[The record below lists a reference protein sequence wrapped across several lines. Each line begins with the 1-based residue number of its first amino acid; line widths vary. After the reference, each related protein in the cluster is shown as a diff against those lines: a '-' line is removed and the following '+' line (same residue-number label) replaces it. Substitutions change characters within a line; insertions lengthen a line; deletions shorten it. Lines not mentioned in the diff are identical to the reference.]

1 MLPKKPRATKRKGR
15 HPQKALTDAFCRN
28 VAEAGRYADGNG
40 LYLHVEPSG
49 ARRWVQ
55 RLVVQG
61 RPRALGLGGYG
72 LVSLAEARA
81 RALANRKV
89 ARGGGDP
96 KTPAVRP
103 QPAGVP
109 TFEEAAAQVVDI
121 YSGAWRKGGKTASQW
136 RASLRD
142 HVFPHLGDMSVDRVT
157 SADIMAALQPI
168 WTRKHVTARKVH
180 QRIGAVMRWAIAQGY
195 RTDNPAGEPITAA
208 LPRRPAPVRH
218 RRALPHHEVA
228 AAIVTVR
235 GSGAWVGT
243 TLAFEL
249 LVLTA
254 TRSAEVR
261 LARWREVD
269 LAARVWTIPA
279 SRMKAKREHRV
290 PLSGRAVEV
299 LGEAAEL
306 RPSPAPHELV
316 LTSVRGRLVDGAAI
330 SRLVAELG
338 IAAVPHGFRSSFRD
352 WASERTNHPR
362 EVVEA
367 ALAHTVRNQ
376 TEAAYAR
383 SDLFERRRHLMDDWA
398 EYVTAAAAG
407 RASSQSG

>member
-1 MLPKKPRATKRKGR
+1 MLPKKPRATKRRGK

-28 VAEAGRYADGNG
+28 VGEAGRYADGNG
-40 LYLHVEPSG
+40 LYLHVDPSG

-55 RLVVQG
+55 RLVVRG
-61 RPRALGLGGYG
+61 RPRALGLGSYG

-81 RALANRKV
+81 RALANRKL

-96 KTPAVRP
+96 RTPAVRP
-103 QPAGVP
+103 RPAGVP
-109 TFEEAAAQVVDI
+109 TFEEAAAKVVDI
-121 YSGAWRKGGKTASQW
+121 YSGAWRQGGRTASQW
-136 RASLRD
+136 HASFRD
-142 HVFPHLGDMSVDRVT
+142 HVFPHLGGTSVDRVT

-195 RTDNPAGEPITAA
+195 RTDNPAGDAITAA
-208 LPRRPAPVRH
+208 LPRRPAPVQH

-228 AAIVTVR
+228 AAVLTVR

-243 TLAFEL
+243 KLAFEF

-269 LAARVWTIPA
+269 LVARVWTIPA
-279 SRMKAKREHRV
+279 TRMKAKREHRV

-299 LGEAAEL
+299 LGGATEL

-316 LTSVRGRLVDGAAI
+316 FASVRGKLIDGSAI
-330 SRLVAELG
+330 SKLVSELG

-352 WASERTNHPR
+352 WASERTDYPR

-383 SDLFERRRHLMDDWA
+383 SDLFERRRDLMDDWT
-398 EYVTAAAAG
+398 EYLTGTADQVSLRRG
-407 RASSQSG
+407 

>member
-1 MLPKKPRATKRKGR
+1 MLPKKPRATKRRGR
-15 HPQKALTDAFCRN
+15 HPEKALTDAFCRN
-28 VAEAGRYADGNG
+28 VAEAGRYSDGNG
-40 LYLHVEPSG
+40 LYLHVDPSG

-55 RLVVQG
+55 RLMVRG
-61 RPRALGLGGYG
+61 RSRALGLGSYR
-72 LVSLAEARA
+72 LVSLAEARE
-81 RALANRKV
+81 RALANRKL
-89 ARGGGDP
+89 ARAGGDP
-96 KTPAVRP
+96 TVAGRRCSP
-103 QPAGVP
+103 GVP
-109 TFEEAAAQVVDI
+109 TFEEAAARVVDVH
-121 YSGAWRKGGKTASQW
+121 SGAWRKGSKTAGQW
-136 RASLRD
+136 RASFRD
-142 HVFPHLGDMSVDRVT
+142 YVFPHLGGTSVDRVT

-180 QRIGAVMRWAIAQGY
+180 HRVSTVMRWAIAQGY
-195 RTDNPAGEPITAA
+195 RDDNPAGDAITAA
-208 LPRRPAPVRH
+208 LPRRPVPVQH

-228 AAIVTVR
+228 AAMAAIR
-235 GSGAWVGT
+235 ASDAWVGT
-243 TLAFEL
+243 KLAFEL

-269 LAARVWTIPA
+269 LTARVWTIPA

-290 PLSGRAVEV
+290 PLSGRAAEV

-316 LTSVRGRLVDGAAI
+316 FTSVRGKLIDGAAI
-330 SRLVAELG
+330 SKLVSELG

-367 ALAHTVRNQ
+367 ALAHTVRDR

-383 SDLFERRRHLMDDWA
+383 SDLFDRRRHLMDDWT
-398 EYVTAAAAG
+398 EYLVVTRG
-407 RASSQSG
+407 QVLSLRR

>member
-1 MLPKKPRATKRKGR
+1 MLPKKPRATKRRGK

-40 LYLHVEPSG
+40 LYLQVDPSG
-49 ARRWVQ
+49 ARRWIQ
-55 RLVVQG
+55 RLVVLG

-72 LVSLAEARA
+72 LVSLAEART
-81 RALANRKV
+81 RALANRRL
-89 ARGGGDP
+89 ARAGGEPG
-96 KTPAVRP
+96 TPAVRP
-103 QPAGVP
+103 RPAGVP
-109 TFEEAAAQVVDI
+109 TFEEAAAKVVDI
-121 YSGAWRKGGKTASQW
+121 YSGAWRNGSKTARQW
-136 RASLRD
+136 RASFRD
-142 HVFPHLGDMSVDRVT
+142 HVFPHLGAMSVDQVT
-157 SADIMAALQPI
+157 TADIMAALAPI

-195 RTDNPAGEPITAA
+195 RTDNPAGGAITAA
-208 LPRRPAPVRH
+208 LPRRPAPVEH
-218 RRALPHHEVA
+218 RRALPHREVA
-228 AAIVTVR
+228 AAIATVR
-235 GSGAWVGT
+235 GSDAWTGT
-243 TLAFEL
+243 KLAFEF

-254 TRSAEVR
+254 MRSAEVR
-261 LARWREVD
+261 LARWREID

-290 PLSGRAVEV
+290 PLSGRATGV

-316 LTSVRGRLVDGAAI
+316 FTSVRGRLIDASTI
-330 SRLVAELG
+330 SKLVAGLG

-352 WASERTNHPR
+352 WASERTDHPR

-367 ALAHTVRNQ
+367 ALAHRVRDQ

-383 SDLFERRRHLMDDWA
+383 SDLFERRRQLMDDWT
-398 EYVTAAAAG
+398 EYLIATGGQAA
-407 RASSQSG
+407 SLSG

>member
-1 MLPKKPRATKRKGR
+1 MLPKKLRVTKRRGR
-15 HPQKALTDAFCRN
+15 HPQKALSDAFCRN

-40 LYLHVEPSG
+40 LYLHVDPSG

-55 RLVVQG
+55 RLVVHG
-61 RPRALGLGGYG
+61 RSRALGLGGYG
-72 LVSLAEARA
+72 LVTLAEARA
-81 RALANRKV
+81 RALANRKL
-89 ARGGGDP
+89 ARAGGDP
-96 KTPAVRP
+96 KTPVVRP
-103 QPAGVP
+103 RSAGVP
-109 TFEEAAAQVVDI
+109 TFEEAAARVVDI
-121 YSGAWRKGGKTASQW
+121 YSGAWRQGSKTARQW
-136 RASLRD
+136 RASFRD
-142 HVFPHLGDMSVDRVT
+142 HVFPYLGDTSVDRVT
-157 SADIMAALQPI
+157 SADIMTALQPI

-180 QRIGAVMRWAIAQGY
+180 QRIGAVMRWAIAQGF

-208 LPRRPAPVRH
+208 LPRRPAPVEH
-218 RRALPHHEVA
+218 RRALPHGEVA
-228 AAIVTVR
+228 AAVVTVR
-235 GSGAWVGT
+235 GSDAWVGT
-243 TLAFEL
+243 RLAFEF

-269 LAARVWTIPA
+269 LAARVWAIPA

-290 PLSGRAVEV
+290 PLSGRAAEV

-316 LTSVRGRLVDGAAI
+316 FTSVRGGLIDASTI
-330 SRLVAELG
+330 SKLVAELG

-352 WASERTNHPR
+352 WASERTDYPR

-383 SDLFERRRHLMDDWA
+383 SDLFERRRHLMDDWTG
-398 EYVTAAAAG
+398 YVTAAAS
-407 RASSQSG
+407 RAASQGG